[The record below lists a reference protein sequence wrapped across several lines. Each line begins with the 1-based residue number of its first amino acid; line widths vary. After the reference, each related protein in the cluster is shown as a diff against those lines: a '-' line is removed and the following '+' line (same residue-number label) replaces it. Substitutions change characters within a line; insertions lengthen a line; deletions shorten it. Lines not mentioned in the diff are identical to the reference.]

1 MSSFQS
7 QMNLLL
13 CVYLSLTENFK
24 NWVFRLFRMRS
35 YMILASVQLVQS
47 KRQQDAS
54 ARRVSV
60 PRIVVARGR
69 ELRATVA
76 APATVTATNK
86 CDNTWTGVYDMD
98 LGIMASGVGF
108 SD

>member
-1 MSSFQS
+1 M
-7 QMNLLL
+7 L
-13 CVYLSLTENFK
+13 
-24 NWVFRLFRMRS
+24 S
-35 YMILASVQLVQS
+35 YMKLCSVQPVLS
-47 KRQQDAS
+47 KRQQGAS

-60 PRIVVARGR
+60 PRIVVATGR
-69 ELRATVA
+69 ELGATVA

>member
-1 MSSFQS
+1 M
-7 QMNLLL
+7 L
-13 CVYLSLTENFK
+13 
-24 NWVFRLFRMRS
+24 S
-35 YMILASVQLVQS
+35 YMKLCSVQPVLS

-69 ELRATVA
+69 ELGATVA

-86 CDNTWTGVYDMD
+86 CDKRKSGIYDMD
-98 LGIMASGVGF
+98 LGMMASGVGF